1 MPQACSSRRLV
12 LTLDR
17 ATANVLA
24 ISSACRG
31 FGERNSK
38 ACTCATVRLMP
49 QRVPISPQCRTNR
62 CSIGESGMLVSF
74 PYFLL
79 LQKLQQMA
87 TVSQVHSSVRHNES
101 KLPEACVV
109 AACS

>member
-1 MPQACSSRRLV
+1 
-12 LTLDR
+12 
-17 ATANVLA
+17 NVLA

-79 LQKLQQMA
+79 FQKLQTMA
-87 TVSQVHSSVRHNES
+87 TVSLVHTQDCRGQRPSRQPIQQAGGL
-101 KLPEACVV
+101 LPRRG
-109 AACS
+109 